1 MFLSLLAAT
10 LLIAAAVSMSV
21 AAAFR
26 KPIIRILERLVGSE
40 LAPAWGRYVF
50 FAVVIVGVSG
60 GVRIYQLERYLS
72 EAPQGSAPFVLDGER
87 WVLEVYGTIIGSL
100 QSMAW
105 MLLVFF
111 LVSLVAYVLVRGF
124 ELRRER
130 KGGGEG

>member
-1 MFLSLLAAT
+1 MFLSLLLAT
-10 LLIAAAVSMSV
+10 LLISLAVSMAV
-21 AAAFR
+21 GAAFR
-26 KPIIRILERLVGSE
+26 APVGRILERLVGSE
-40 LAPAWGRYVF
+40 LAPAWRRYVF

-60 GVRIYQLERYLS
+60 GVRIYQMERYVNPEGPEGMRL
-72 EAPQGSAPFVLDGER
+72 VLDRDR

-124 ELRRER
+124 ELRRDR
-130 KGGGEG
+130 KADG

>member
-1 MFLSLLAAT
+1 MFISLLIAT
-10 LLIAAAVSMSV
+10 LLLSIAVSLGV
-21 AAAFR
+21 GATFR
-26 KPIIRILERLVGSE
+26 KPIGRILERLVGAD
-40 LAPAWGRYVF
+40 LAPAWGRYIF

-60 GVRIYQLERYLS
+60 GVRIYQVERYL
-72 EAPQGSAPFVLDGER
+72 AADPPATPLVLSRDR

-124 ELRRER
+124 ELRREQ
-130 KGGGEG
+130 KGNG